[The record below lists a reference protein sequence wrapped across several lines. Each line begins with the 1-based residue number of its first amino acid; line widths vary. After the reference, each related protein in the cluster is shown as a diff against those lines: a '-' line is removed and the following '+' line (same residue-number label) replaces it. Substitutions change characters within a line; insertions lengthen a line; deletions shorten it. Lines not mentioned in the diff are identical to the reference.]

1 MPKKK
6 YIEEFLP
13 KDREV
18 GSCETP
24 GPSRKVVTRSP
35 HRSVGIIACSWI
47 QDEAIEYESQLE
59 RRFLQRALLFPY
71 LKKVLH
77 QPFTIPFP
85 DKGTR
90 DSYTPDFLL
99 IFKDE
104 SKIVIEIKPSIFVA
118 KYSEKFAAANA
129 FLDKHNYPFYVITD
143 KHIDVENYAY
153 NAALLLRYA
162 RGSISELNRRNCLE
176 AFKTLDVEMSIGQLI
191 ERASVSFEDILY
203 LAGRGILSIPLE
215 IKISYDTLITPS
227 MKGDK
232 NDHICFLNWFNA
244 TPRYS
249 NTDISNDA

>member
-18 GSCETP
+18 GSCETS
-24 GPSRKVVTRSP
+24 GPSRKVVTRLP

-85 DKGTR
+85 EKGTR

-129 FLDKHNYPFYVITD
+129 FLDKQNYPFYVITD
-143 KHIDVENYAY
+143 KQIDIENCAY

-162 RGSISELNRRNCLE
+162 RGSISELNREKCLD
-176 AFKTLDVEMSIGQLI
+176 AFKAVGIEMSIGQLI
-191 ERASVSFEDILY
+191 EKTSVSFEDILY

-215 IKISYDTLITPS
+215 IAITYDSLITPF

-232 NDHICFLNWFNA
+232 NDLIRFFNWFNA
-244 TPRYS
+244 TPRHAD
-249 NTDISNDA
+249 TDISNDA